1 MVKNC
6 LIVILLLFLLLNEGN
21 AQTCI
26 QARYLKEVG
35 VREATG
41 NNDGERVETYLKSVG
56 QIKGASWC
64 AAFVHW
70 VLEQCGVPT
79 TITAWSPSALNKN
92 NLVWFNSKF
101 YKEPKGG
108 DVFVLWSVSK
118 KRIAHTGFFHRRISD
133 TMYETVE
140 GNAAD
145 PSSGK
150 DSFNGIGVFKRKR
163 SFNATYGISRW
174 IPE

>member
-1 MVKNC
+1 MEKSLYIIIF
-6 LIVILLLFLLLNEGN
+6 LILSLSLSS
-21 AQTCI
+21 QTCVE
-26 QARYLKEVG
+26 ARYMHEIG
-35 VREATG
+35 VREDLG
-41 NNDGERVETYLKSVG
+41 NNDGIQIRKYLKSTN
-56 QIKGASWC
+56 IDHPESWC